1 MCFGARDACVGSY
14 TARLFEACCRDRRD
28 FDARATLNSRNEY
41 RSPAPSSNNAKSR
54 LLQK

>member
-28 FDARATLNSRNEY
+28 FDARATLSSRNEY
-41 RSPAPSSNNAKSR
+41 RSPAPSSDNAKSR